1 MKRLDKMLSDAD
13 FGSRKDLK
21 ALIKRGHVTVNG
33 EVIRQ
38 PEAKVSEDCT
48 IAVDGQVVE
57 LLRTVVLLMNK
68 PAGFVTSTDDPR
80 DRTVMELVPEKY
92 LKMGVVPAGRL
103 DKDTEGLL
111 VLTNDGNLIHNLIS
125 PKAEVKKVYY
135 AEHEGIVS
143 AQDIK
148 AFEEGIVLKDGTVCK
163 SAELKVLDEK
173 SCTVTVTE
181 GMYHLVRR
189 MMASRNLH
197 VTYLRRTAEGPYALD
212 GIEPGQCIEIQ

>member
-13 FGSRKDLK
+13 LASRKDLK
-21 ALIKRGHVTVNG
+21 ALIRRGHVAVDG
-33 EVIRQ
+33 VVVRQ
-38 PEAKVSEDCT
+38 PEAKVEEDCT
-48 IAVDGQVVE
+48 IAVDGEVVE
-57 LLRTVVLLMNK
+57 LLRKVVLLMNK

-92 LKMGVVPAGRL
+92 RKMGVVPAGRL

-125 PKAEVKKVYY
+125 PKFEVEKVYY
-135 AEHEGIVS
+135 AEHEGTVS

-148 AFEEGIVLKDGTVCK
+148 AFEEGIVLKDGSVCK
-163 SAELKVLDEK
+163 SAKLEIIDDR

-189 MMASRNLH
+189 MMASRGLH
-197 VTYLRRTAEGPYALD
+197 VSYLRRIKEGDYSLD
-212 GIEPGQCIEIQ
+212 GIEPGQCIEV